1 LFELIELNIIMSEEK
16 KANESPA
23 DIAKKLGN
31 EVIYY

>member
-1 LFELIELNIIMSEEK
+1 MSEEK

-31 EVIYY
+31 EVIIYY